1 MATNFHSELPNDQLH
16 NPKDFSIARKNSVT
30 TKDSSNN
37 LKWTKANYTTVS
49 TVTCQADVAGSL
61 HLQYLCFYST
71 NDSNKY
77 AVYFQITGL
86 DILPI
91 PTGYTGV
98 IAVDLTASGV
108 NSTAAQVGDAIQVA
122 LDAHANFTATDNNA
136 GVVTVTGMTTAT
148 QPDSGSTSFD
158 MVNIDTEVGDE
169 FLQTDPSGNI
179 KWGAAPGGGHTPE
192 GTAILSTGE
201 AGGVK
206 FLRED
211 GDGTCS
217 WQIPTD
223 TTGVNAVRLNDGTT
237 SGTSVAG
244 NVTLTIVGGI
254 GITSTVSGTTITIS
268 ETIEKKGKDD
278 VENVIGTT
286 ETDLGV
292 FTGTTI
298 ADSRDIKTALQDLET
313 DHEVVK
319 GTSYHHNSVRYSA
332 NNLDGTSSVA
342 GTNDAWAFAE
352 PNNNAH
358 NRFFTACD
366 TSAMDYQIAGKSC
379 IEVPITGVTS
389 KLVGGTLM
397 GSGMSG
403 VTLKVTIWK
412 GDFDSTETN
421 MPMTL
426 MGTFTVVGSSNL
438 DTDVFNISLGSA
450 EDCTLAD
457 GDGVIILM
465 EDIETQADVDC
476 RGTVTLRFKDTF

>member
-1 MATNFHSELPNDQLH
+1 MATNFHSELTNDQLH

-61 HLQYLCFYST
+61 HLQYLSFYST

-98 IAVDLTASGV
+98 IAVDLTASGI
-108 NSTAAQVGDAIQVA
+108 NSTAAQVGDALQVA
-122 LDAHANFTATDNNA
+122 LNAQPNFTATDNNA
-136 GVVTVTGMTTAT
+136 GVVTVSGMTTAT
-148 QPDSGSTSFD
+148 NPDSGSTSFD

-169 FLQTDPSGNI
+169 FLQTDSSGNI
-179 KWGAAPGGGHTPE
+179 IWGTAPGGGHTPE

-201 AGGVK
+201 TGGTK

-217 WQIPTD
+217 WQTPAD
-223 TTGVNAVRLNDGTT
+223 LVGVNAIKLYDGSLYTA
-237 SGTSVAG
+237 SASG
-244 NVTLTIVGGI
+244 NVVFTLAGGT
-254 GITSTVSGTTITIS
+254 GITTTASGTTITIS
-268 ETIEKKGKDD
+268 ETVEKKSKAD
-278 VENVIGTT
+278 VETVIGVIGT
-286 ETDLGV
+286 DLGT
-292 FTGTTI
+292 FTGSTI

-319 GTSYHHNSVRYSA
+319 GTSYHHKSLRYSA
-332 NNLDGTSSVA
+332 FNLDGTSSTA
-342 GTNDAWAFAE
+342 GGNNAWAFAE

-358 NRFFTACD
+358 NRFIVAVD
-366 TSAMDYQIAGKSC
+366 TDAMSYQMGAKSC
-379 IEVPITGVTS
+379 IEMPITGVTS
-389 KLVGGTLM
+389 KLIGGTLM
-397 GSGMSG
+397 GSGESG
-403 VTLKVTIWK
+403 VTFKVTIWK
-412 GDFDSTETN
+412 GDFDSSDAN

-426 MGTFTVVGSSNL
+426 MGTFTVVGSNNT
-438 DTDVFNISLGSA
+438 DTDVFNIALGSA
-450 EDCTLAD
+450 AECTLSD
-457 GDGVIILM
+457 GDGVVILM
-465 EDIETQADVDC
+465 EDIETQSDMDC
-476 RGTVTLRFKDTF
+476 RGTVTLRFEDTF